1 MIKCKMT
8 NYLTLLIKLLLLGYI
23 TFGIL
28 LFINQRDLLYAPTS
42 KINHLFKEVIFHNDK
57 ESINVIVLND
67 KKEKA
72 ILYFGG
78 NGDTVALS
86 AFAFD
91 RFFPDHTVYLVNY
104 RGYGGSSSKA
114 TEKGLYS
121 DALSIFDEIRSKHSN
136 ISVFG
141 RSLGSAVATYMASK
155 REFDKL
161 VLITPC
167 DSAQSMA
174 QERFPIYPMSI
185 LLKDKYDSVSR
196 IKDIEEKT
204 LVLIAEKD
212 SVITMKHSQR
222 LIDAFP
228 ASKVEVQ
235 IIENTG
241 HNNILQDESYYHAL
255 QKFMQAHYS
264 HTK

>member
-1 MIKCKMT
+1 MIKYKMT
-8 NYLTLLIKLLLLGYI
+8 NFLITFIKLLLLAYI
-23 TFGIL
+23 TFGVV
-28 LFINQRDLLYAPTS
+28 LFINQRDLLYAPTD
-42 KINHLFKEVIFHNDK
+42 KMKHVFNEVIFHNDK
-57 ESINVIVLND
+57 ESINVIVVNNN
-67 KKEKA
+67 KERA

-78 NGDTVALS
+78 NGDTVARS

-91 RFFPDHTVYLVNY
+91 KFFSEYTVYLVNY
-104 RGYGGSSSKA
+104 RGYGGSSGEP
-114 TEKGLYS
+114 TEKGIYS
-121 DALSIFDEIRSKHSN
+121 DALTIFDQIKAKHSN
-136 ISVFG
+136 ISVLG
-141 RSLGSAVATYMASK
+141 RSLGSAVATYIASK

-196 IKDIEEKT
+196 VKDIEENT

-212 SVITMKHSQR
+212 SVITMKHSQN

-228 ASKVEVQ
+228 AAKVEVES
-235 IIENTG
+235 IENTG
-241 HNNILQDESYYHAL
+241 HNNILQDERYYHVL
-255 QKFMQAHYS
+255 QRFLQEN
-264 HTK
+264 